1 MTTKSRT
8 QVKKAEVTRLYIC
21 LFWLCFS
28 LVSCSDQPEV
38 PRLSLTSVDGT
49 VIEIDDGSPLT
60 VLFFFSVSNPVAL
73 GALDRLSEELDEAAD
88 SIAIAM
94 HVDRPP
100 NITILQQRTLVPI
113 VIDEASRISEAFGN
127 INLTPTLIL
136 VNKGKI
142 HIQQH
147 GRINFDAINA
157 VIQKLQ

>member
-1 MTTKSRT
+1 MKSRLWLKNS
-8 QVKKAEVTRLYIC
+8 VVIGFYLC
-21 LFWLCFS
+21 FFWLCFT
-28 LVSCSDQPEV
+28 LASCGDQPQV

-49 VIEIDDGSPLT
+49 VIEIDDESPLT
-60 VLFFFSVSNPVAL
+60 VLFFFSVSNPVAV
-73 GALDRLSEELDEAAD
+73 GVLDRLPDEVDEAAD

-100 NITILQQRTLVPI
+100 NVTILQQRTLIPI

-127 INLTPTLIL
+127 ISLTPSLIL

-142 HIQQH
+142 HLQQH
-147 GRINFDAINA
+147 GRINFDAINE